1 MLAPSGV
8 LLIPVLGFLPAFPPL
23 SLFAEYT
30 SPALALCGEP
40 YSRKP
45 GGILHSP
52 HRTHALACY
61 ALSQSALPLAQR
73 LATCLAA
80 SPWSLPGQSPRH
92 RQESSPAEISR
103 VQIFAPARFCPA
115 DATPFDKIGP
125 LLAQTYPRFAA
136 HAFVGAT
143 GIAVRA
149 LAPLLEHK
157 STDAPVLVLDPAGQY
172 VISLLAGHWGGGNEL
187 ARHMAALLHAAPV
200 ITTASDAAPATQDA
214 PAPTLS
220 LDLLLRDA
228 GLRPVDWNRLPAA
241 QAALLEGK
249 QLHLWDPCR
258 AVPDHPGLLRLTTP
272 ESRAEARPKSVAV
285 TESEFLADTSP
296 LPPAHTGQ
304 LVAAHW
310 LRLEAQPTTL
320 RVAVP
325 RLVLGLGCRK
335 NVPANMVM
343 DAVRTLLD
351 QQGLEPLALAA
362 LATVNEKLQEPALL
376 ALAESLHLS
385 LRGFAASDLACC
397 PTPNPSAAAGKRFSQ
412 PPFSV
417 CEAAALLAAS
427 QIFPAG
433 KPRLLVPKTTEQGQL
448 TMSIALAMA
457 LTDRIIQ

>member
-1 MLAPSGV
+1 M
-8 LLIPVLGFLPAFPPL
+8 
-23 SLFAEYT
+23 
-30 SPALALCGEP
+30 
-40 YSRKP
+40 
-45 GGILHSP
+45 HSP

-80 SPWSLPGQSPRH
+80 SPWSLPGQSLRH

-187 ARHMAALLHAAPV
+187 ARHVAALLQAAPV
-200 ITTASDAAPATQDA
+200 ITTASDAAPAKPNALQ
-214 PAPTLS
+214 APTPASPLAPCLAPGLS

-228 GLRPVDWNRLPAA
+228 GLLPVDWNRLPAA
-241 QAALLEGK
+241 QAALLEGE

-258 AVPDHPGLLRLTTP
+258 AVPEHPGLLRLTTP
-272 ESRAEARPKSVAV
+272 EAAITG
-285 TESEFLADTSP
+285 TEILADECP

-310 LRLEAQPTTL
+310 RRIEPQPTTL

-335 NVPANMVM
+335 DVPASMVI
-343 DAVRTLLD
+343 DAVRTLLA
-351 QQGLEPLALAA
+351 QQGLEPLALTA

-376 ALAESLHLS
+376 ALAKSLHLP
-385 LRGFAASDLACC
+385 LRGFAASDLARC
-397 PTPNPSAAAGKRFSQ
+397 PTPNPSAAAGKRFNQ

-417 CEAAALLAAS
+417 CEAAALLAAA

-433 KPRLLVPKTTEQGQL
+433 TPRLLVPKTTVQGQL
-448 TMSIALAMA
+448 TMSIALAIA

>member
-1 MLAPSGV
+1 M
-8 LLIPVLGFLPAFPPL
+8 
-23 SLFAEYT
+23 
-30 SPALALCGEP
+30 
-40 YSRKP
+40 
-45 GGILHSP
+45 HSP

-73 LATCLAA
+73 LASCLAA
-80 SPWSLPGQSPRH
+80 SPWNLPGQPLRH
-92 RQESSPAEISR
+92 PQDSNPAPISR
-103 VQIFAPARFCPA
+103 VQLFAPARFCPA
-115 DATPFDKIGP
+115 EGTPFDKIGP
-125 LLAQTYPRFAA
+125 LLGETYHAFAA
-136 HAFVGAT
+136 HAFIGAT

-157 STDAPVLVLDPAGQY
+157 STDAPVLVLDPAGHY

-187 ARHMAALLHAAPV
+187 ARHVAALLQAVPV
-200 ITTASDAAPATQDA
+200 ITTASDAAPAMQTPM
-214 PAPTLS
+214 PASPLSPTLS

-228 GLRPVDWNRLPAA
+228 GLLPVDWSRLPAA
-241 QAALLEGK
+241 QATMLEGG

-258 AVPDHPGLLRLTTP
+258 AVPDHPGLLRMP
-272 ESRAEARPKSVAV
+272 V
-285 TESEFLADTSP
+285 TEAST
-296 LPPAHTGQ
+296 LPPAHMGQ

-310 LRLEAQPTTL
+310 QRLEVQPATL

-335 NVPANMVM
+335 DVPASMVI
-343 DAVRTLLD
+343 DAVRTLFE

-376 ALAESLHLS
+376 ALAEYLHLP
-385 LRGFAASDLACC
+385 LRGFAAADLARC
-397 PTPNPSAAAGKRFSQ
+397 PTPNPSAAAGKRFDQ

-433 KPRLLVPKTTEQGQL
+433 TPRLLLPKTTEQGQL
-448 TMSIALAMA
+448 TMSIALAAA

>member
-1 MLAPSGV
+1 MRAPSGV

-23 SLFAEYT
+23 F
-30 SPALALCGEP
+30 PVCRVHQPRPCALRRTIQPEA
-40 YSRKP
+40 
-45 GGILHSP
+45 GGPLHSLHHP
-52 HRTHALACY
+52 HALACY

-80 SPWSLPGQSPRH
+80 SPWKLPGQPLH
-92 RQESSPAEISR
+92 HMPENGPAEMSR
-103 VQIFAPARFCPA
+103 LQLFAPARFCPA
-115 DATPFDKIGP
+115 EATPFDKIGS

-136 HAFVGAT
+136 HAFIGAT

-187 ARHMAALLHAAPV
+187 ARHVAALLHAVPV
-200 ITTASDAAPATQDA
+200 ITTASDAAPATPDA
-214 PAPTLS
+214 LAPTLA

-228 GLRPVDWNRLPAA
+228 GLLPVDWNRLPAA
-241 QAALLEGK
+241 QAALLEGN

-258 AVPDHPGLLRLTTP
+258 AVPDHPGLLRL
-272 ESRAEARPKSVAV
+272 RV
-285 TESEFLADTSP
+285 ADTAP
-296 LPPAHTGQ
+296 HPPAQEGQ

-310 LRLEAQPTTL
+310 RRLEARPTTL

-325 RLVLGLGCRK
+325 RLVLGFGCRK
-335 NVPANMVM
+335 DVPAGMVL
-343 DAVRTLLD
+343 DAVHNLLE

-362 LATVNEKLQEPALL
+362 LATVHEKLQEPALL
-376 ALAESLHLS
+376 ALADNLRLP
-385 LRGFAASDLACC
+385 LRGFAASDLARCT
-397 PTPNPSAAAGKRFSQ
+397 TPNPSVAAGKRFAQ

-417 CEAAALLAAS
+417 CEAAALLAAA

-433 KPRLLVPKTTEQGQL
+433 TPCLLLPKTTVQGQL
-448 TMSIALAMA
+448 TIAVAAA